1 MTRSRDIGIILPGGP
16 ATSDLSA
23 KLTRAPQIE
32 ILGRPPVPAPGQGI
46 VEYRAGMGV
55 PFKTTDKLVIQIHYN
70 LGDRASAGKSH
81 STTVPRAED
90 ESTMTSSPSLSSSTA
105 RGQ

>member
-1 MTRSRDIGIILPGGP
+1 
-16 ATSDLSA
+16 
-23 KLTRAPQIE
+23 
-32 ILGRPPVPAPGQGI
+32 
-46 VEYRAGMGV
+46 MGV

-90 ESTMTSSPSLSSSTA
+90 ESTMTSSPSLVFDGAGTVKRGNVVERIVPHERSRLAPCLMRSTRKLKFDRPKTA
-105 RGQ
+105 DPQIEIAFDFR